1 MSKILEN
8 RLGDLIHDLNEIKK
22 QILLEKFVKVDIAQ
36 KKVNIWKLLIKKV
49 SAKWDGHSAVEEIIH
64 QREKTW

>member
-8 RLGDLIHDLNEIKK
+8 RMGDLIHDLNEIKK

-49 SAKWDGHSAVEEIIH
+49 SAKWDGPSAVEEIIH
-64 QREKTW
+64 QREKA

>member
-22 QILLEKFVKVDIAQ
+22 QILLEKFVKVDI
-36 KKVNIWKLLIKKV
+36 
-49 SAKWDGHSAVEEIIH
+49 
-64 QREKTW
+64 

>member
-22 QILLEKFVKVDIAQ
+22 RILLEKSVKVDIAQ
-36 KKVNIWKLLIKKV
+36 KKVNMWKSLIKKV
-49 SAKWDGHSAVEEIIH
+49 SAKWDGPSAVEEIIH
-64 QREKTW
+64 QREKIW

>member
-36 KKVNIWKLLIKKV
+36 KKVNKWKMLIKKV
-49 SAKWDGHSAVEEIIH
+49 SAKWDGPSAVEEILH

>member
-8 RLGDLIHDLNEIKK
+8 RLGDSIHDLNEIKK

-49 SAKWDGHSAVEEIIH
+49 SAKGDSPSAVEEIIH
-64 QREKTW
+64 QKEKTW

>member
-22 QILLEKFVKVDIAQ
+22 QILLEKSVKVDTAQ
-36 KKVNIWKLLIKKV
+36 KKVNMWKLLIKKV
-49 SAKWDGHSAVEEIIH
+49 SAKWDGLSAVEEIIH